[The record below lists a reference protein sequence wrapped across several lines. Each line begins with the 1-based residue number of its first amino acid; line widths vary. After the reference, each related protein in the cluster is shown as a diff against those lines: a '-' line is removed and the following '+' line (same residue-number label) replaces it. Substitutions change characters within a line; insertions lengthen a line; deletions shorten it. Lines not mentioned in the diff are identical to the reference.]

1 MQNRIDTLFERKKE
15 NILSI
20 FLTAGYPN
28 LNDTLSAIKILDKTD
43 VDLLEIGIPFSDPI
57 ADGPII
63 QQSSMTAL
71 NNGMTLKVLFEQLQ
85 SLRTVSQLPILLM
98 GYINSVMQYGVEEFY
113 KSCHATGIDGIILP
127 DLPLDEFDK
136 IHKPLSEK
144 YNIKVALIISP
155 ETHVKRIEL
164 IDSKS
169 TGFLYLVSSNSTTGN
184 FKTQTQNL
192 FEPLKSITS
201 LPLKNKILIGFGIKG
216 QKEFKE
222 ACELANGA
230 IIGSSFV
237 KLLRNSTDFQK
248 DIPEFISNI
257 KNISN
262 TVTSSVVEKQQ

>member
-1 MQNRIDTLFERKKE
+1 MQNRIDTLFEKKE
-15 NILSI
+15 KNILSI

-28 LNDTLSAIKILDKTD
+28 INDTLSIIRILDTTD
-43 VDLLEIGIPFSDPI
+43 VDILEIGIPFSDPI

-71 NNGMTLKVLFEQLQ
+71 NNGMTLKVLFEQLN
-85 SLRTVSQLPILLM
+85 SLRTITQLPILLM
-98 GYINSVMQYGVEEFY
+98 GYLNSVMQYGAESFY
-113 KSCHATGIDGIILP
+113 ESCHKVGIDGVILP
-127 DLPLDEFDK
+127 DLPLEEFDN
-136 IHKPLSEK
+136 IHKPLAEK
-144 YNIKVALIISP
+144 YNIKIALIISP
-155 ETHVKRIEL
+155 ETPVKRIEL

-184 FKTQTQNL
+184 FKASNQNS
-192 FEPLKSITS
+192 FESIKSTTS

-237 KLLRNSTDFQK
+237 KLLGSSTNMQK
-248 DIPEFISNI
+248 DIPEFISKI
-257 KNISN
+257 KNR
-262 TVTSSVVEKQQ
+262 

>member
-1 MQNRIDTLFERKKE
+1 MRNRIDTLFERKEK

-20 FLTAGYPN
+20 FLTAGYPY
-28 LNDTLSAIKILDKTD
+28 LIDTLSIIKILDTTD

-71 NNGMTLKVLFEQLQ
+71 NNGMTLNLLFEQLKT
-85 SLRTVSQLPILLM
+85 LRTVTQLPILLM
-98 GYINSVMQYGVEEFY
+98 GYLNSVMQYGVEEFY

-136 IHKPLSEK
+136 IHKPLAEK

-155 ETHVKRIEL
+155 ETPIKRIEL

-184 FKTQTQNL
+184 FKTSSKNS
-192 FEPLKSITS
+192 FEILKSITT

-216 QKEFKE
+216 QKEFQE
-222 ACELANGA
+222 ACELSNGA

-237 KLLRNSTDFQK
+237 QLLSHSTNLEK
-248 DIPEFISNI
+248 DIPEFISTI
-257 KNISN
+257 KTFQS
-262 TVTSSVVEKQQ
+262 

>member
-1 MQNRIDTLFERKKE
+1 MQNRIDTLFERKEK

-28 LNDTLSAIKILDKTD
+28 LLDTLSIIKILDTTD

-71 NNGMTLKVLFEQLQ
+71 NNGMTLNSLFEQLQ
-85 SLRTVSQLPILLM
+85 TLRTITQLPILLM
-98 GYINSVMQYGVEEFY
+98 GYLNSVMQYGVERFY
-113 KSCHATGIDGIILP
+113 ESCHLTGIDGVILP
-127 DLPLDEFDK
+127 DLPLNEFDI

-155 ETHVKRIEL
+155 ETPLKRIEL

-169 TGFLYLVSSNSTTGN
+169 SGFLYLVSSNSTTGN
-184 FKTQTQNL
+184 FKTTSQHL
-192 FEPLKSITS
+192 YESLRPITS

-216 QKEFKE
+216 QKEFSE

-230 IIGSSFV
+230 IIGSSFIQ
-237 KLLRNSTDFQK
+237 LLSHSNNFEK
-248 DIPEFISNI
+248 DIPEFISSI
-257 KNISN
+257 KTIRS
-262 TVTSSVVEKQQ
+262 

>member
-1 MQNRIDTLFERKKE
+1 MRNRIDTLFERKEK

-20 FLTAGYPN
+20 FLTAGYPY
-28 LNDTLSAIKILDKTD
+28 LIDTLSIIKILDTTD

-71 NNGMTLKVLFEQLQ
+71 NNGMTLNVLFEQLKT
-85 SLRTVSQLPILLM
+85 LRTVTQLPILLM
-98 GYINSVMQYGVEEFY
+98 GYLNSVMQYGVEEFY

-136 IHKPLSEK
+136 IHKPLAEK

-155 ETHVKRIEL
+155 ETPIKRIEL
-164 IDSKS
+164 VDSKS

-184 FKTQTQNL
+184 FKTSSKNS
-192 FEPLKSITS
+192 FEILKSITT

-216 QKEFKE
+216 QKEFQE
-222 ACELANGA
+222 ACELSNGA

-237 KLLRNSTDFQK
+237 QLLSHSTNLEK
-248 DIPEFISNI
+248 DIPEFISTI
-257 KNISN
+257 KTFQS
-262 TVTSSVVEKQQ
+262 

>member
-1 MQNRIDTLFERKKE
+1 MQNRIDTLFERKEK

-28 LNDTLSAIKILDKTD
+28 FNDTLSIIKILDTTD

-85 SLRTVSQLPILLM
+85 SLRTVTQLPILLM
-98 GYINSVMQYGVEEFY
+98 GYLNSVMQYGVEAFY
-113 KSCHATGIDGIILP
+113 ESCHVIGIDGVILP

-136 IHKPLSEK
+136 IHKPLAEQ

-155 ETHVKRIEL
+155 TTPVKRIEL
-164 IDSKS
+164 IDNKS

-184 FKTQTQNL
+184 FKASSEHL
-192 FEPLKSITS
+192 FEPLKAITS
-201 LPLKNKILIGFGIKG
+201 LNLKNKILTGFGIKG
-216 QKEFKE
+216 QKEFSE
-222 ACELANGA
+222 ANGA

-237 KLLRNSTDFQK
+237 QLISKSSNLQK

-257 KNISN
+257 KTIQS
-262 TVTSSVVEKQQ
+262 

>member
-1 MQNRIDTLFERKKE
+1 MQNRIDILFERKQK

-28 LNDTLSAIKILDKTD
+28 FNDTLSIIKILDKTD

-71 NNGMTLKVLFEQLQ
+71 INGMTLKVLFEQLQ
-85 SLRTVSQLPILLM
+85 SLRTLSQLPILLM

-155 ETHVKRIEL
+155 ETPIKRIEL
-164 IDSKS
+164 IDNKS
-169 TGFLYLVSSNSTTGN
+169 SGFLYLVSSNSTTGN
-184 FKTQTQNL
+184 FKTTNQNS
-192 FEPLKSITS
+192 FESLKTITS

-216 QKEFKE
+216 HKEFKE
-222 ACELANGA
+222 ACESANGA

-237 KLLRNSTDFQK
+237 KMLGSSIDFQK
-248 DIPEFISNI
+248 DIPEFISNVVNI
-257 KNISN
+257 KPM
-262 TVTSSVVEKQQ
+262 ER

>member
-1 MQNRIDTLFERKKE
+1 MRNRIDNLFERKEK

-20 FLTAGYPN
+20 FLTAGYPY
-28 LNDTLSAIKILDKTD
+28 LIDTLSIIKILDTTD

-71 NNGMTLKVLFEQLQ
+71 NNGMTLNLLFEQLKT
-85 SLRTVSQLPILLM
+85 LRTVTQLPILLM
-98 GYINSVMQYGVEEFY
+98 GYLNSVMQYGVEAFY
-113 KSCHATGIDGIILP
+113 ESCHAVGIDGIILP

-136 IHKPLSEK
+136 IHKPLAEK

-155 ETHVKRIEL
+155 ETPIKRIEL

-184 FKTQTQNL
+184 FKTSSKNS
-192 FEPLKSITS
+192 FEILKSITT

-216 QKEFKE
+216 QKEFQE
-222 ACELANGA
+222 ACELSNGA

-237 KLLRNSTDFQK
+237 QLLSHSTNLEK
-248 DIPEFISNI
+248 DIPEFISTI
-257 KNISN
+257 KTFQS
-262 TVTSSVVEKQQ
+262 

>member
-1 MQNRIDTLFERKKE
+1 MQNRIDTLFEKKKE

-28 LNDTLSAIKILDKTD
+28 LNDTLSTIKILDKTD

-85 SLRTVSQLPILLM
+85 SLRTISQLPILLM

-155 ETHVKRIEL
+155 ETPIKRIEL
-164 IDSKS
+164 IDNKS
-169 TGFLYLVSSNSTTGN
+169 SGFLYLVSSNSTTGN
-184 FKTQTQNL
+184 FKPTNQNS
-192 FEPLKSITS
+192 FESLKTINS

-216 QKEFKE
+216 HKEFKE

-237 KLLRNSTDFQK
+237 KMLGSSIDFQK

-257 KNISN
+257 KTIQS
-262 TVTSSVVEKQQ
+262 

>member
-1 MQNRIDTLFERKKE
+1 MQNRIDKLFERKEK

-28 LNDTLSAIKILDKTD
+28 RMDTPSIIKILDTTD

-71 NNGMTLKVLFEQLQ
+71 DNGMTLNILFEQLQ
-85 SLRTVSQLPILLM
+85 TLRTVTQLPVLLM
-98 GYINSVMQYGVEEFY
+98 GYLNSVMQYGVERFY
-113 KSCHATGIDGIILP
+113 ESCHISGIDGVILP
-127 DLPLDEFDK
+127 DLPINEFDE
-136 IHKPLSEK
+136 IHKTLAEK
-144 YNIKVALIISP
+144 YNIKVVLIISP
-155 ETHVKRIEL
+155 ETSIKRIEL

-169 TGFLYLVSSNSTTGN
+169 SGFLYLVSSNSTTGN
-184 FKTQTQNL
+184 FKTSNQNL

-216 QKEFKE
+216 QKEFSE

-230 IIGSSFV
+230 IIGSSFIQ
-237 KLLRNSTDFQK
+237 LLSHSTNLEK
-248 DIPEFISNI
+248 DIPEFITTFKTIQS
-257 KNISN
+257 
-262 TVTSSVVEKQQ
+262 

>member
-1 MQNRIDTLFERKKE
+1 MQNRIDALFERKQK

-28 LNDTLSAIKILDKTD
+28 LSDTLTIIKILDTTE

-63 QQSSMTAL
+63 QKSSAKAL
-71 NNGMTLKVLFEQLQ
+71 DNGMTLPCLFDQLR
-85 SLRTVSQLPILLM
+85 SLRTVTQLPVLLM
-98 GYINSVMQYGVEEFY
+98 GYLNPVIQYGVELFY
-113 KSCHATGIDGIILP
+113 ESCQITGIDGVILP

-136 IHKPLSEK
+136 VHKPLAEK

-155 ETHVKRIEL
+155 DTPIKRIKL

-169 TGFLYLVSSNSTTGN
+169 SGFLYLVSSNSTTGN
-184 FKTQTQNL
+184 FKTTTQNL
-192 FEPLKSITS
+192 FEPLTSITS

-216 QKEFKE
+216 QKEFSE
-222 ACELANGA
+222 ACELAEGA

-237 KLLRNSTDFQK
+237 QLLSTSINLEQ
-248 DIPEFISNI
+248 DIPEFIS
-257 KNISN
+257 
-262 TVTSSVVEKQQ
+262 SVKTFHS

>member
-1 MQNRIDTLFERKKE
+1 MQNRIDTLFERKQK

-28 LNDTLSAIKILDKTD
+28 VVDTLSIIKILDTTD

-85 SLRTVSQLPILLM
+85 SLRTVTQLPILLM
-98 GYINSVMQYGVEEFY
+98 GYLNSVMQYGVEEFY
-113 KSCHATGIDGIILP
+113 KSCHDTGIDGVILP

-136 IHKPLSEK
+136 FHKSLTEK
-144 YNIKVALIISP
+144 YNIKVALIVSP
-155 ETHVKRIEL
+155 ETPTERIKL
-164 IDSKS
+164 IDEKS
-169 TGFLYLVSSNSTTGN
+169 SGFLYLVSSNSTTGN
-184 FKTQTQNL
+184 FKDSSQNL
-192 FEPLKSITS
+192 FKPLKTITS

-216 QKEFKE
+216 QKEFSE

-237 KLLRNSTDFQK
+237 KLLGSSTDLQK
-248 DIPEFISNI
+248 DIPEFISNVVNI
-257 KNISN
+257 KQM
-262 TVTSSVVEKQQ
+262 ERR

>member
-1 MQNRIDTLFERKKE
+1 MRNRIDTLFERKEK

-20 FLTAGYPN
+20 FLTAGYPY
-28 LNDTLSAIKILDKTD
+28 LIDTLSIIKILDTTD

-71 NNGMTLKVLFEQLQ
+71 NNGMTLNVLFEQLKT
-85 SLRTVSQLPILLM
+85 LRTVTQLPILLM
-98 GYINSVMQYGVEEFY
+98 GYLNSVMQYGVEEFY

-136 IHKPLSEK
+136 IHKPLAEK

-155 ETHVKRIEL
+155 ETPIKRIEL

-184 FKTQTQNL
+184 FKTSIKNS
-192 FEPLKSITS
+192 FEILKSITT

-216 QKEFKE
+216 QKEFQE
-222 ACELANGA
+222 ACELSNGA

-237 KLLRNSTDFQK
+237 QLLSHSTNLEK
-248 DIPEFISNI
+248 DIPEFISTI
-257 KNISN
+257 KTFQS
-262 TVTSSVVEKQQ
+262 

>member
-28 LNDTLSAIKILDKTD
+28 LNDTLSAIKILVKTD

-63 QQSSMTAL
+63 QQSSLTAL
-71 NNGMTLKVLFEQLQ
+71 NNGMTLNSLFEQLQ
-85 SLRTVSQLPILLM
+85 TLRTFTQLPILLM
-98 GYINSVMQYGVEEFY
+98 GYLNSVMQYGVERFY
-113 KSCHATGIDGIILP
+113 ESCHLTGIDGVILP
-127 DLPLDEFDK
+127 DLPLIEFDT
-136 IHKPLSEK
+136 IHKPLAEK

-155 ETHVKRIEL
+155 ETPLKRIEL

-169 TGFLYLVSSNSTTGN
+169 SGFLYLVSSNSTTGN
-184 FKTQTQNL
+184 FKTTSLNL
-192 FEPLKSITS
+192 YESLKPITS

-216 QKEFKE
+216 QKEFSE

-237 KLLRNSTDFQK
+237 QLLSHSTNLEK
-248 DIPEFISNI
+248 DIPEFISTI
-257 KNISN
+257 KTIQS
-262 TVTSSVVEKQQ
+262 

>member
-1 MQNRIDTLFERKKE
+1 MQNRIDTLFERKQK
-15 NILSI
+15 NVLSI
-20 FLTAGYPN
+20 FITAGYPT
-28 LNDTLSAIKILDKTD
+28 LNDTLSIIKILDTTD

-85 SLRTVSQLPILLM
+85 SLRTVTQLPILLM
-98 GYINSVMQYGVEEFY
+98 GYLNSVMQYGVEAFY
-113 KSCHATGIDGIILP
+113 ESCHEVGIDGIILP
-127 DLPLDEFDK
+127 DLPLIEFDR
-136 IHKPLSEK
+136 IHKALAEK
-144 YNIKVALIISP
+144 YNIKVALIVSP
-155 ETHVKRIEL
+155 ETPIKRIEL

-184 FKTQTQNL
+184 FKTSSQNL

-201 LPLKNKILIGFGIKG
+201 LVLKNKILIGFGIKD

-230 IIGSSFV
+230 IIGSSFIQ
-237 KLLRNSTDFQK
+237 LLSKSNNIEK
-248 DIPEFISNI
+248 EIPQFISTI
-257 KNISN
+257 K
-262 TVTSSVVEKQQ
+262 TSRL

>member
-28 LNDTLSAIKILDKTD
+28 LNDTLSIIKILDTSN

-85 SLRTVSQLPILLM
+85 SLRIATQLPILLM
-98 GYINSVMQYGVEEFY
+98 GYLNSVMQYGVEEFY
-113 KSCHATGIDGIILP
+113 ESCHEVGIDGVILP
-127 DLPLDEFDK
+127 DLPLDEFDNV
-136 IHKPLSEK
+136 HKSLAEK

-155 ETHVKRIEL
+155 ETPVKRIEL

-184 FKTQTQNL
+184 FKTSNQNL

-222 ACELANGA
+222 ACELSSGA

-237 KLLRNSTDFQK
+237 QLLGSSINLQK
-248 DIPEFISNI
+248 DIPEFISNVVNI
-257 KNISN
+257 K
-262 TVTSSVVEKQQ
+262 EMER

>member
-1 MQNRIDTLFERKKE
+1 MQNRIDTLFERKQK

-28 LNDTLSAIKILDKTD
+28 LSDTLSIIKTLDTTD

-71 NNGMTLKVLFEQLQ
+71 NNGITLKVLFEQLQ
-85 SLRTVSQLPILLM
+85 SLRTITQLPILLM
-98 GYINSVMQYGVEEFY
+98 GYLNSVIQYGVENFY
-113 KSCHATGIDGIILP
+113 KSCHEVGIDGIILP

-136 IHKPLSEK
+136 VHKSLAEK

-155 ETHVKRIEL
+155 ETPVERIEF

-169 TGFLYLVSSNSTTGN
+169 SGFLYLVSSNSTTGN
-184 FKTQTQNL
+184 FKTTNQNTYQS
-192 FEPLKSITS
+192 LKSITS
-201 LPLKNKILIGFGIKG
+201 LALKNKILIGFGIKG
-216 QKEFKE
+216 QNEFKE

-230 IIGSSFV
+230 IVGSSFV
-237 KLLRNSTDFQK
+237 QLLSNSTNLEK
-248 DIPEFISNI
+248 DIPEFISTILNI
-257 KNISN
+257 
-262 TVTSSVVEKQQ
+262 

>member
-1 MQNRIDTLFERKKE
+1 MQNRIDTLFERKEK

-28 LNDTLSAIKILDKTD
+28 LNDTLSIIKILDTTD

-63 QQSSMTAL
+63 QQSSMTSL
-71 NNGMTLKVLFEQLQ
+71 NNGMTLKVLFEQLKT
-85 SLRTVSQLPILLM
+85 LRTVTQLPILLM
-98 GYINSVMQYGVEEFY
+98 GYLNSVMQYGVEAFY
-113 KSCHATGIDGIILP
+113 ESCHAAGIDGVILP

-136 IHKPLSEK
+136 IHKPLAEK
-144 YNIKVALIISP
+144 YNIKNALIISP
-155 ETHVKRIEL
+155 ETPVKRIEL

-184 FKTQTQNL
+184 FKTTTDNL
-192 FEPLKSITS
+192 FEPLKAITS

-216 QKEFKE
+216 QKEFSE
-222 ACELANGA
+222 ACQLANGA

-237 KLLRNSTDFQK
+237 QLISKSTNLQK
-248 DIPEFISNI
+248 DIPEFISNVVNI
-257 KNISN
+257 KPMAR
-262 TVTSSVVEKQQ
+262 

>member
-1 MQNRIDTLFERKKE
+1 MQNRIDTLFERKQK

-28 LNDTLSAIKILDKTD
+28 VVDTLSVIKILDTTD

-85 SLRTVSQLPILLM
+85 SLRTVTQLPILLM
-98 GYINSVMQYGVEEFY
+98 GYLNSVMQFGVESFY
-113 KSCHATGIDGIILP
+113 ESCHSTGIDGVILP
-127 DLPLDEFDK
+127 DLPLDEFDNF
-136 IHKPLSEK
+136 HKPLAEK

-155 ETHVKRIEL
+155 ETPPERIKL
-164 IDSKS
+164 IDEKS
-169 TGFLYLVSSNSTTGN
+169 SGFLYLVSSNSTTGN
-184 FKTQTQNL
+184 YKTTTRNS
-192 FEPLKSITS
+192 FESLKTITS
-201 LPLKNKILIGFGIKG
+201 LPLKNKILIGFGING

-222 ACELANGA
+222 ACQLANGA

-237 KLLRNSTDFQK
+237 KLLGSLTDLQK
-248 DIPEFISNI
+248 DIPEFISTI
-257 KNISN
+257 KNPININLS
-262 TVTSSVVEKQQ
+262 